1 MAQHNGKFVAYYR
14 VSTDRQGASGLG
26 LQAQRD
32 AINHYLNGGRWSV
45 IGEFTE
51 IESGTRKRLS
61 KRPMLESA
69 VKLCKKERAT
79 LIVAKLDRLARDV
92 QFISELLNSQVKFI
106 CADAP
111 EADRTFLQMMS
122 VFAEYEGRRISERT
136 KDALKGIKTQIKK
149 TGKYTT
155 KARPDLGI
163 MGREITK
170 LGSPTP
176 EIGSAAGTKVLVEQ
190 ADAYADRVGPVV
202 REIIKKS
209 GASTLRDIASALQ
222 HKGVLTPRGNSE
234 WRPSQVSNLLKRVK

>member
-1 MAQHNGKFVAYYR
+1 MAPHNGKFVAYYR

-32 AINHYLNGGRWSV
+32 AIHHYLNGGRWSL

-69 VKLCKKERAT
+69 VKLCKRERAT

-122 VFAEYEGRRISERT
+122 VFAEYEGRRIGERT
-136 KDALKGIKTQIKK
+136 KAALHQLKK
-149 TGKYTT
+149 QGK
-155 KARPDLGI
+155 
-163 MGREITK
+163 K

-222 HKGVLTPRGNSE
+222 HQGVLTPRGNSE

>member
-1 MAQHNGKFVAYYR
+1 
-14 VSTDRQGASGLG
+14 
-26 LQAQRD
+26 
-32 AINHYLNGGRWSV
+32 
-45 IGEFTE
+45 
-51 IESGTRKRLS
+51 
-61 KRPMLESA
+61 MLESA
-69 VKLCKKERAT
+69 VKLCKRERAT

-122 VFAEYEGRRISERT
+122 VFAEYEGRRIGERT
-136 KDALKGIKTQIKK
+136 KAALHQLKK
-149 TGKYTT
+149 QGK
-155 KARPDLGI
+155 
-163 MGREITK
+163 K

-176 EIGSAAGTKVLVEQ
+176 EIGSAAGTKVLIEQ